1 MCHQWTHSELED
13 NPALAVE
20 EPVRSLVPDHI
31 PEVGA
36 VVAVV
41 VGTEIVV
48 EKIPDLPAAFA
59 VQPVVELAV
68 GAERSPVVGRQ
79 PVVGRSPVTERLFVV
94 ELAVAVEQPHQHNC
108 QSTDCHPTSEVLF
121 DRLKD
126 RDTTQQLDLPLR
138 NTPFTAC
145 SHTASILSAAFQ
157 ISLKPFHF
165 SGNKFSL

>member
-1 MCHQWTHSELED
+1 M
-13 NPALAVE
+13 
-20 EPVRSLVPDHI
+20 PDHI

-36 VVAVV
+36 VTAVV

-108 QSTDCHPTSEVLF
+108 QSTDCP
-121 DRLKD
+121 
-126 RDTTQQLDLPLR
+126 
-138 NTPFTAC
+138 
-145 SHTASILSAAFQ
+145 HTASILSAAFQ

>member
-36 VVAVV
+36 VTAVV

-48 EKIPDLPAAFA
+48 ENIPDLPAAFA

-94 ELAVAVEQPHQHNC
+94 ELAVAV
-108 QSTDCHPTSEVLF
+108 
-121 DRLKD
+121 
-126 RDTTQQLDLPLR
+126 
-138 NTPFTAC
+138 
-145 SHTASILSAAFQ
+145 
-157 ISLKPFHF
+157 
-165 SGNKFSL
+165 

>member
-1 MCHQWTHSELED
+1 M
-13 NPALAVE
+13 
-20 EPVRSLVPDHI
+20 PDHI

-36 VVAVV
+36 VAAVV
-41 VGTEIVV
+41 VGTEIGI
-48 EKIPDLPAAFA
+48 EKIPDLFAAFA

-68 GAERSPVVGRQ
+68 GAERSPV
-79 PVVGRSPVTERLFVV
+79 TERQSVV
-94 ELAVAVEQPHQHNC
+94 EQAAAVEQPHQHNC

-145 SHTASILSAAFQ
+145 SHTASFLSAAFQ
-157 ISLKPFHF
+157 ISVKPFHF
-165 SGNKFSL
+165 SSNDFSL

>member
-1 MCHQWTHSELED
+1 MCHQWTHSELEG
-13 NPALAVE
+13 NPALAAE
-20 EPVRSLVPDHI
+20 EPVHSLVPDHI
-31 PEVGA
+31 PEVEA
-36 VVAVV
+36 VAAVV
-41 VGTEIVV
+41 VGIEIGV

-68 GAERSPVVGRQ
+68 GAGRQ
-79 PVVGRSPVTERLFVV
+79 PAIGRSPVTERLFVV
-94 ELAVAVEQPHQHNC
+94 ELAAAVEQPHQHNC

-126 RDTTQQLDLPLR
+126 RNTTQQLDLPLR

-145 SHTASILSAAFQ
+145 SHAASILSAAFQ
-157 ISLKPFHF
+157 VSVKPFHF